1 MQHCLAILAIDPDFA
16 DAWFLCGV
24 IAARNGAAVKAADIF
39 RKAITLAPAQ
49 AEYHAELGKQ
59 LIALREPREA
69 LDGCHD
75 GVVAGTRRATHTEH
89 PGHCLQSLW
98 RTRTGAGLL

>member
-39 RKAITLAPAQ
+39 RKAIALAPRKRSITPSWANN
-49 AEYHAELGKQ
+49 
-59 LIALREPREA
+59 
-69 LDGCHD
+69 
-75 GVVAGTRRATHTEH
+75 
-89 PGHCLQSLW
+89 
-98 RTRTGAGLL
+98 